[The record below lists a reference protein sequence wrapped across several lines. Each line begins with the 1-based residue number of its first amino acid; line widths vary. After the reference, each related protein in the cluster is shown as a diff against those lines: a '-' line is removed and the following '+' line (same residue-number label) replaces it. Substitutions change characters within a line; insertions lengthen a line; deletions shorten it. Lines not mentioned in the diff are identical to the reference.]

1 MDFIRKPEVLA
12 TANAVGTASIYF
24 ILSKRLN
31 ALTDEVDEIDNHLS
45 SSIKKIS
52 DNSKSLLG
60 ITETFKEVL
69 VKFEEHRKNVANF
82 SKSFKKLEDEIIDMN
97 DKYDA
102 VVSAIKDLGGS
113 VDIRK
118 IKKKK
123 NKSKYGD
130 SESDSESER
139 DRKSRSKSNSSLGI
153 EREPRDRDRD
163 REREKDRERDREKDR
178 DREREKDRDREK
190 ERDRESRETRDKE
203 RKSKE
208 EDNSDEDFVKK
219 TQQALKK

>member
-52 DNSKSLLG
+52 DNSRSIQG
-60 ITETFKEVL
+60 VTEAFKEVL
-69 VKFEEHRKNVANF
+69 TKFEEHRKNINNF
-82 SKSFKKLEDEIIDMN
+82 TRTFKKVDDEINDLN

-102 VVSAIKDLGGS
+102 IISAIKDLGGS
-113 VDIRK
+113 VDLRK
-118 IKKKK
+118 AKKK
-123 NKSKYGD
+123 NKKNKEDKKSD
-130 SESDSESER
+130 SSSDSESER
-139 DRKSRSKSNSSLGI
+139 DKKSKSKDSERERGSRS
-153 EREPRDRDRD
+153 
-163 REREKDRERDREKDR
+163 
-178 DREREKDRDREK
+178 
-190 ERDRESRETRDKE
+190 ESRPTISVDRKKET
-203 RKSKE
+203 KE

-219 TQQALKK
+219 ASAFSKK